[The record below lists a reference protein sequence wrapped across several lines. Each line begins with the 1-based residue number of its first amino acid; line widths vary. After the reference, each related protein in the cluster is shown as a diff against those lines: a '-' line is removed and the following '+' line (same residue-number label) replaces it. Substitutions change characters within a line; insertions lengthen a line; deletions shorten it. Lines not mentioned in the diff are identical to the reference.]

1 MEGSWPETDSARKM
15 LSVKKN
21 PGSGLSF
28 KFFCRSKSI
37 RLGSI
42 PDVDNPLR
50 FRLCSCF
57 PGYRDHSGTESQKDS
72 TIRLDFRPHVQSP
85 LLYGWTVMELCIP
98 PLEEKTERPSKGP
111 DQPKTKEETVDRRK
125 GQKSTIAYAEQGA
138 LGETSG
144 TKEAPEEEND
154 ARVPEHLLFLVE
166 GTRELCLTP
175 AHTKEAGDE
184 PVKKE
189 RQEVRQTILG
199 TEEAPQVIAI
209 GAGWRG
215 ELLEQAKIEK
225 DKGSGLLCHQGR
237 LLGHKAVKD
246 YERTREG
253 DLGNDDACER
263 SQIQAVGPVDPEQIG
278 VDLVAFAVDSNPDVD
293 PTQLTGDSRSTRRNT
308 SRGRSEQA
316 GTGGRNGIRS
326 GPGAM
331 DPLDGESPML
341 HSLGSTTTGLYLSIP
356 MVWEEGQ
363 IDLNQKADHLVPP
376 LNHHS
381 PKGKELISDLSL
393 PNSRRGYSPFSS
405 LAGWRSMNEAT
416 EGISHYVELL
426 TAVANLLGLRQLLY
440 FFSKK
445 RGKQP
450 DARSRLRLLY
460 SRDTNVSRTYF
471 NRGLC
476 TPIVEKAGGEWEI
489 DGFFLKKKFIEGIA
503 MRACLRSSPA
513 VALQS
518 GWNVE
523 RLGQGAGGIVISSTR
538 RTTEPLPL
546 EEWTS
551 ETHIQRQDRKKAPI
565 KGEMSSRSPIKRLNV
580 KLLYVSCAM
589 RGGWH
594 RQSMQG
600 GLAAYGFI
608 GNQGAQGLRAEHPW
622 KGPRLSTKKPKAA
635 GSARAYSLESPNRS
649 GFRKGVESRPAEA
662 YQVDA
667 SSLDPGEE
675 ETQGLV
681 ALVKGR
687 MERMASL
694 PFDGSRR
701 GIHFEGSMLLESCC
715 TGASLAR

>member
-184 PVKKE
+184 P
-189 RQEVRQTILG
+189 
-199 TEEAPQVIAI
+199 
-209 GAGWRG
+209 
-215 ELLEQAKIEK
+215 
-225 DKGSGLLCHQGR
+225 KGSGLLCHQGR

-341 HSLGSTTTGLYLSIP
+341 HSLGSDWCIAFHTNLEAVWGRSKLIRHCRSINCTRKRHDSEDQSISIYKKHCLGHATQKIERPLARKKTLLEPDQAPSIRQQSRLWNSLLVGFLVLETFWPAFSTGSHQRRNGHRLVSISQGKPPLGFDTQATALLNIEAKGRRTGLPTI
-356 MVWEEGQ
+356 G
-363 IDLNQKADHLVPP
+363 N
-376 LNHHS
+376 
-381 PKGKELISDLSL
+381 GTT
-393 PNSRRGYSPFSS
+393 RRGVGDKVS
-405 LAGWRSMNEAT
+405 
-416 EGISHYVELL
+416 
-426 TAVANLLGLRQLLY
+426 AVAQRICFGY
-440 FFSKK
+440 
-445 RGKQP
+445 RGDEGCYPATQP
-450 DARSRLRLLY
+450 
-460 SRDTNVSRTYF
+460 
-471 NRGLC
+471 
-476 TPIVEKAGGEWEI
+476 
-489 DGFFLKKKFIEGIA
+489 
-503 MRACLRSSPA
+503 
-513 VALQS
+513 
-518 GWNVE
+518 
-523 RLGQGAGGIVISSTR
+523 
-538 RTTEPLPL
+538 
-546 EEWTS
+546 
-551 ETHIQRQDRKKAPI
+551 
-565 KGEMSSRSPIKRLNV
+565 SRS
-580 KLLYVSCAM
+580 
-589 RGGWH
+589 GTG
-594 RQSMQG
+594 
-600 GLAAYGFI
+600 
-608 GNQGAQGLRAEHPW
+608 
-622 KGPRLSTKKPKAA
+622 
-635 GSARAYSLESPNRS
+635 
-649 GFRKGVESRPAEA
+649 RP
-662 YQVDA
+662 
-667 SSLDPGEE
+667 
-675 ETQGLV
+675 
-681 ALVKGR
+681 
-687 MERMASL
+687 
-694 PFDGSRR
+694 
-701 GIHFEGSMLLESCC
+701 
-715 TGASLAR
+715 

>member
-184 PVKKE
+184 PVKKKGKKSDRLFSAPRKRRRLFQNVHIAE
-189 RQEVRQTILG
+189 EDKLPPLSRRLG
-199 TEEAPQVIAI
+199 FRPTTECRFSCVMHS
-209 GAGWRG
+209 
-215 ELLEQAKIEK
+215 
-225 DKGSGLLCHQGR
+225 KGSGLLCHQGR

-341 HSLGSTTTGLYLSIP
+341 HSLGSDWCIAFHTSTTTGLYLSIP

-440 FFSKK
+440 FSLK
-445 RGKQP
+445 REE
-450 DARSRLRLLY
+450 
-460 SRDTNVSRTYF
+460 
-471 NRGLC
+471 RGLC

>member
-184 PVKKE
+184 PVKKKGKKSDRLFSAPRKRRRLFQNVHIAE
-189 RQEVRQTILG
+189 EDKLPPLSRRLG
-199 TEEAPQVIAI
+199 FRPTTECRFSCVMHS
-209 GAGWRG
+209 
-215 ELLEQAKIEK
+215 
-225 DKGSGLLCHQGR
+225 KGSGLLCHQGR

-263 SQIQAVGPVDPEQIG
+263 SQELPEAMGGPEATVRKILLAGLWSPTMTTNVKGFCADAMESMRGGNPLLAQAPALVQVPAAEIQAVGPVDPEQIG

-341 HSLGSTTTGLYLSIP
+341 HSLGSDWCIAFHT
-356 MVWEEGQ
+356 
-363 IDLNQKADHLVPP
+363 
-376 LNHHS
+376 
-381 PKGKELISDLSL
+381 
-393 PNSRRGYSPFSS
+393 
-405 LAGWRSMNEAT
+405 
-416 EGISHYVELL
+416 
-426 TAVANLLGLRQLLY
+426 LLGLLGRRILLHFQAVDSAFYAWINGVPVGYSQDSRLPAEFEITDSCHPCGSEKKNVLAVQVFRWSDGSYLEDQDHWWLSGIHRDVLLLAKPKVFIADYFFRSDLGNNFSYADLQLLCERAT
-440 FFSKK
+440 SSS
-445 RGKQP
+445 GK
-450 DARSRLRLLY
+450 
-460 SRDTNVSRTYF
+460 
-471 NRGLC
+471 
-476 TPIVEKAGGEWEI
+476 
-489 DGFFLKKKFIEGIA
+489 
-503 MRACLRSSPA
+503 
-513 VALQS
+513 
-518 GWNVE
+518 
-523 RLGQGAGGIVISSTR
+523 RLGLPTMRLEVKIDNSREISKENILANFT
-538 RTTEPLPL
+538 L
-546 EEWTS
+546 E
-551 ETHIQRQDRKKAPI
+551 AA
-565 KGEMSSRSPIKRLNV
+565 
-580 KLLYVSCAM
+580 LYDN
-589 RGGWH
+589 GNGYD
-594 RQSMQG
+594 
-600 GLAAYGFI
+600 AA
-608 GNQGAQGLRAEHPW
+608 AVVDL
-622 KGPRLSTKKPKAA
+622 LSTKVAHLKPCT
-635 GSARAYSLESPNRS
+635 SS
-649 GFRKGVESRPAEA
+649 
-662 YQVDA
+662 DA
-667 SSLDPGEE
+667 SLGFHGYLLAGKLQMPKLWSAEHSECRTLRTHRDSSPSVDSDDKDKLHCDYYQRPRHTRETYWRLHGRLQDEVVVQALQVVVVAILVLIILQWSSL
-675 ETQGLV
+675 
-681 ALVKGR
+681 
-687 MERMASL
+687 
-694 PFDGSRR
+694 
-701 GIHFEGSMLLESCC
+701 LL
-715 TGASLAR
+715 